1 MNREALTQLTAA
13 SLTGLLANGQH
24 TMNGLNDQQI
34 GAMAV
39 RCATASLKE
48 IERIFAV
55 IAADEAASAPEV
67 AAPVKKAGK

>member
-1 MNREALTQLTAA
+1 MNKEALTQLTAA

-55 IAADEAASAPEV
+55 IAADEAPTLSEVIPE
-67 AAPVKKAGK
+67 KKKK